1 MTRPQL
7 LLKPDEVHV
16 YPGGHATA
24 TVTITNQSRTVEGY
38 AVRVLDE
45 ALDASPVSTW
55 TRLNTTR
62 GATAEPT
69 RSLEVAVYP
78 GESET
83 VTLTFAPDLRGAH
96 SGRYTFGVHVAS
108 VGDPFDSDVVEG
120 ELEIRPIPGLQ
131 AVIVPVTA
139 TGRWRGRHTVTVSN
153 TGNSP
158 ARLRLIGR
166 DPDDALGYLIR
177 PALLTIPVGQS
188 ATARLD
194 VRTRRPRLRGQS
206 ARLSFA
212 VVGEPDPPRPEPPGA
227 AAVPDFG
234 DPSRPVVNAAFVQKP
249 ILSAGLVACVVLAVA
264 ALGAGA
270 AFALTR
276 THSNPAAAEQGVPP
290 TPVLAAAPGG
300 AAEVQLS
307 WAPVPGITDYK
318 LLQLAGD
325 SALVEKSQ
333 DLDPTLGV
341 TRVGDLSPGVRYC
354 FQLLAKRGATS
365 SPPSAAACASA
376 GAAQTTSPTT
386 SSTSTFGS
394 ADRIVMV
401 YLRPFTPCRGDRR
414 TAAEP
419 GPGDPRSKGCGAQEH
434 RLPAAAASWPSCG
447 GARGEL
453 GGLPGAVPVRAAG
466 RGGLRCTEGC
476 HGAPGGL
483 HPRPARA
490 LGCCH
495 DGRPHGQGRAQRET
509 SVSETTCVER
519 GSFGSNVSATPMVTW
534 PVGSV
539 LSRSSTCAASVRSR
553 ATAVHRPAEVD
564 TNSVLGNSCRLLFD
578 GSTTPLTTRSLR
590 TRVGGS
596 SS

>member
-7 LLKPDEVHV
+7 LLEPDEVQV
-16 YPGGHATA
+16 DPGGHATA

-45 ALDASPVSTW
+45 ALDASSVSTW
-55 TRLNTTR
+55 TRLTTTH

-83 VTLTFAPDLRGAH
+83 VTLTFAPDPRGAH
-96 SGRYTFGVHVAS
+96 SGRYAFGVHVAS
-108 VGDPFDSDVVEG
+108 VVDATDSDAVEG

-131 AVIVPVTA
+131 AVIVPGTA

-177 PALLTIPVGQS
+177 PALLSIPVGQS
-188 ATARLD
+188 ATARVD

-206 ARLSFA
+206 ARLPFA

-227 AAVPDFG
+227 APMPDFG

-249 ILSAGLVACVVLAVA
+249 ILSPGLVACVVLAVA
-264 ALGAGA
+264 ALVAGA

-276 THSNPAAAEQGVPP
+276 THPNPAAAEQGVPP

-300 AAEVQLS
+300 AAEVRLS

-354 FQLLAKRGATS
+354 FQLVAKRGDTS

-386 SSTSTFGS
+386 SSTSTFGP

-401 YLRPFTPCRGDRR
+401 YLRPFTPAGE
-414 TAAEP
+414 TAAHQLSQ
-419 GPGDPRSKGCGAQEH
+419 DLANRGAKAAVLKSTDFPQL
-434 RLPAAAASWPSCG
+434 RPAGLRAGSLAASWVVY
-447 GARGEL
+447 L
-453 GGLPGAVPVRAAG
+453 GPYRSEQQAA
-466 RGGLRCTEGC
+466 
-476 HGAPGGL
+476 A
-483 HPRPARA
+483 
-490 LGCCH
+490 
-495 DGRPHGQGRAQRET
+495 D
-509 SVSETTCVER
+509 
-519 GSFGSNVSATPMVTW
+519 
-534 PVGSV
+534 
-539 LSRSSTCAASVRSR
+539 CAALKD
-553 ATAVHRPAEVD
+553 AT
-564 TNSVLGNSCRLLFD
+564 G
-578 GSTTPLTTRSLR
+578 PLEDCILAQP
-590 TRVGGS
+590 VP
-596 SS
+596 